1 MSGGRSK
8 LRFSD
13 TLEPTKPPVLL
24 LHGFLGDARDWDEIT
39 AEIGAEFRV
48 IAVDLPG
55 HGQSL
60 GLPDVHY
67 SIEGCA
73 REIVD
78 LVEDLRLAQVA
89 VCGYSMGGRLAL
101 YLAVHYPARFSQVIL
116 ESATAGIRSEQERKE
131 RHDQDHAR
139 AQELESS
146 SLVTFLRAWYHQPL
160 FSSVAKRPELLE
172 RIIEKR
178 EMGDRGELAKSLRLM
193 GTGEMLPLWDSLPDL
208 PMPVLCLAGELD
220 PKFAALARQMAVAI
234 PNSHAAIIADAG
246 HSLHLEAPDVY
257 IDRVRSFLKA

>member
-1 MSGGRSK
+1 MSGGRSQ
-8 LRFSD
+8 LRYRD

-24 LHGFLGDARDWDEIT
+24 LHGFLGDARDWDEII

-67 SIEGCA
+67 SIDGCA
-73 REIVD
+73 RQIVS
-78 LVEDLRLAQVA
+78 LVEDLKLAQVA

-116 ESATAGIRSEQERKE
+116 ESATAGIRSEQERRE

-139 AQELESS
+139 AKALESS
-146 SLVTFLRAWYHQPL
+146 SLAVFLRTWYHQPL
-160 FSSVAKRPELLE
+160 FSSFAKRPELLE
-172 RIIEKR
+172 RIIEMR
-178 EMGDRGELAKSLRLM
+178 ELGD
-193 GTGEMLPLWDSLPDL
+193 
-208 PMPVLCLAGELD
+208 
-220 PKFAALARQMAVAI
+220 
-234 PNSHAAIIADAG
+234 
-246 HSLHLEAPDVY
+246 
-257 IDRVRSFLKA
+257 